1 MRGKKVLR
9 LHIYVPPI
17 GQKGP
22 FHGLSDMAVFLYSRM
37 SSEHLWWRIFD
48 MCLQIH
54 MIYYLCIKMIAI
66 RIRSSSHILFVI
78 PLIF

>member
-1 MRGKKVLR
+1 MLTSYYFGNLWNLQIWLQLQWCARGSWCMRGKKVLR

-37 SSEHLWWRIFD
+37 SSEHHRKFLV
-48 MCLQIH
+48 
-54 MIYYLCIKMIAI
+54 ANI
-66 RIRSSSHILFVI
+66 RYV
-78 PLIF
+78 